1 MNKNNHL
8 FQLKNI
14 SIEDE
19 KALVKKIKT
28 KDRGLWSKDDI
39 HKYKTSMF
47 KIIAE
52 RRIEEILKLLNNFT
66 KLSNRSNYIIDHK
79 ILNQCQTKLENEVT
93 NTFSKFKSYIK
104 YRGLEANKKSN
115 EMKKMFNEIHD
126 IIDMEMNEKIN
137 KVLNKKR
144 DDKNYEIKVFKK
156 KTNR

>member
-1 MNKNNHL
+1 MNKNNPL

-52 RRIEEILKLLNNFT
+52 RRIEEI
-66 KLSNRSNYIIDHK
+66 
-79 ILNQCQTKLENEVT
+79 Q
-93 NTFSKFKSYIK
+93 
-104 YRGLEANKKSN
+104 
-115 EMKKMFNEIHD
+115 
-126 IIDMEMNEKIN
+126 
-137 KVLNKKR
+137 
-144 DDKNYEIKVFKK
+144 
-156 KTNR
+156 